1 MLRLIII
8 AVLAIAVVGTGYW
21 GYQEHQDKNAVLI
34 NAENNYQRS
43 FHDLVY
49 HIDLLHDKIG
59 TTLAMSSRNQLSP
72 SFAEVWRITSEAQN
86 DVGQLPLTLL
96 PFNKTE
102 EFLSNTGE
110 YTYQV
115 AIRDLDKNPL
125 SSDEYGTLQALYQ
138 KSDEIRQELR
148 KVQSMVMSNNLRWM
162 DVELALSA
170 KDQPQDNTI
179 IDGFKTVE
187 KNVEGYEEA
196 DFGPT
201 FTSMNQQKDKNFSQL
216 TGKTITEEEAK
227 KIADKYLE
235 LEGNEKI
242 TITESGEGSKFGFYS
257 LKIVDKNQV
266 DTYMDIAKKG
276 GIPIYLV
283 QNKEAKQKNISL
295 NEATDKARNFLKQ
308 NKFDT
313 LDLYESVE
321 YNKLGIFTFVS
332 NIDGVRIYPDS
343 IKMKV
348 SLETGEIV
356 GFSAKDYLM
365 SQHVREIPKPGISYE
380 EATTKINDNVMIM
393 EDYLA
398 IINNDLG
405 EEVLCYEFLGTID
418 NDTYQIFINAN
429 DGTEE
434 KVEKLK
440 NPEMLYD
447 L

>member
-1 MLRLIII
+1 MLRLVII
-8 AVLAIAVVGTGYW
+8 AVLAIAVAGTGYW

-34 NAENNYQRS
+34 NAENNYQRA

-49 HIDLLHDKIG
+49 HVDLLHDKIG
-59 TTLAMSSRNQLSP
+59 TTLAMSSREQLSP

-102 EFLSNTGE
+102 EFLTNTGD

-115 AIRDLDKNPL
+115 AVRDLDKNPL
-125 SSDEYGTLQALYQ
+125 SDEEYGTLQALYQ
-138 KSDEIRQELR
+138 KSDEIKQELR

-179 IDGFKTVE
+179 INGFKTVE
-187 KNVEGYEEA
+187 KNVEGYDEA

-201 FTSMNQQKDKNFSQL
+201 FTSMNQKDKNFSKL
-216 TGKTITEEEAK
+216 SGKTITEEDAK

-242 TITESGEGSKFGFYS
+242 VITENGEGSEFGFYS
-257 LKIVDKNQV
+257 LKIVDKNQQ

-283 QNKEAKQKNISL
+283 QDKEAKTKNISL
-295 NEATDKARNFLKQ
+295 NEATEKARNFLKQ

-332 NIDGVRIYPDS
+332 NVNGVRVYPDAV
-343 IKMKV
+343 KMKV

-356 GFSAKDYLM
+356 GFSAKEYLM
-365 SQHVREIPKPGISYE
+365 SHHLRDIPEPGISVE
-380 EATTKINDNVMIM
+380 EATDKINDKVMIM

-429 DGTEE
+429 DGREE
-434 KVEKLK
+434 KVAKLK
-440 NPEMLYD
+440 NPELLYD

>member
-8 AVLAIAVVGTGYW
+8 AVLAIAVAGTGYW
-21 GYQEHQDKNAVLI
+21 GYQEHQEKNAVLI
-34 NAENNYQRS
+34 NAENNYQRA

-49 HIDLLHDKIG
+49 HVDLLHDKIG
-59 TTLAMSSRNQLSP
+59 TTLAMSSQDQLSP

-86 DVGQLPLTLL
+86 DVGQLPLALL

-102 EFLSNTGE
+102 EFLTNIGD

-125 SSDEYGTLQALYQ
+125 SKDEFNSLQTLYQ
-138 KSDEIRQELR
+138 KSGEIKSELR
-148 KVQSMVMSNNLRWM
+148 KVQSMVMNQNLRWM

-187 KNVEGYEEA
+187 KNVEGYDES

-201 FTSMNQQKDKNFSQL
+201 FTSMNKRDKNFSRL
-216 TGKTITEEEAK
+216 SGKAITKEEAK
-227 KIADKYLE
+227 QVADRYLE

-242 TITESGEGSKFGFYS
+242 TITENGKGSKVGFYS

-276 GIPIYLV
+276 GTPIYIV

-295 NEATDKARNFLKQ
+295 NEATEKARNFLKQ
-308 NKFDT
+308 NNFES

-321 YNKLGIFTFVS
+321 HNKIGVFTFVS
-332 NIDGVRIYPDS
+332 NLNGVRIYPDAVR
-343 IKMKV
+343 MKV
-348 SLETGEIV
+348 SLDTGEIV

-365 SQHVREIPKPGISYE
+365 SHHLRDVPEPGITLE
-380 EATTKINDNVMIM
+380 EATAKINKNVMIM
-393 EDYLA
+393 EDRLA
-398 IINNDLG
+398 VINNDMG
-405 EEVLCYEFLGTID
+405 EEILCYEFLGTI
-418 NDTYQIFINAN
+418 NEDTYQIFINAEN
-429 DGTEE
+429 GKEE

-440 NPEMLYD
+440 NAEELYD

>member
-8 AVLAIAVVGTGYW
+8 AVLAIAVAGTGYW
-21 GYQEHQDKNAVLI
+21 GYQEHQEKNAVLI
-34 NAENNYQRS
+34 NAENNYQRA

-49 HIDLLHDKIG
+49 HVDLLHDKIG
-59 TTLAMSSRNQLSP
+59 TTLAMSSREQLSP

-102 EFLSNTGE
+102 EFLTNIGD

-125 SSDEYGTLQALYQ
+125 SKDEFDSLQTLYQ
-138 KSDEIRQELR
+138 KSGEIKSELR
-148 KVQSMVMSNNLRWM
+148 KVQSMVMSQNLRWM

-170 KDQPQDNTI
+170 KDQPQDNGI

-187 KNVEGYEEA
+187 KNVEGYEET

-201 FTSMNQQKDKNFSQL
+201 FTSMNKKDESFSRL
-216 TGKTITEEEAK
+216 SGKTITKEEAK
-227 KIADKYLE
+227 QVADRYLE

-242 TITESGEGSKFGFYS
+242 TITENGEGSKVGFYS

-276 GIPIYLV
+276 GTPIYIV
-283 QNKEAKQKNISL
+283 QNKDAKQKNISL
-295 NEATDKARNFLKQ
+295 NEATEKARNFLKQ
-308 NKFDT
+308 NKFES

-321 YNKLGIFTFVS
+321 YNKLGVFTFVS
-332 NIDGVRIYPDS
+332 NLDGVRIYPDA

-365 SQHVREIPKPGISYE
+365 AHHLREIPEPGITYE
-380 EATTKINDNVMIM
+380 EATARINENVMIM
-393 EDYLA
+393 EDRLA
-398 IINNDLG
+398 VINNDIG
-405 EEVLCYEFLGTID
+405 EEVLCYEFLGTI
-418 NDTYQIFINAN
+418 NEDTYQIFINAEN
-429 DGTEE
+429 GREE

-440 NPEMLYD
+440 NAEELYD

>member
-1 MLRLIII
+1 MLRLVII
-8 AVLAIAVVGTGYW
+8 AVLAIAVAGTGYW

-34 NAENNYQRS
+34 NAENNYQRA

-49 HIDLLHDKIG
+49 HVDLLHDKIG
-59 TTLAMSSRNQLSP
+59 TTLAMSSREQLSP

-102 EFLSNTGE
+102 EFLTKTGD

-115 AIRDLDKNPL
+115 AVRDLDKNPL
-125 SSDEYGTLQALYQ
+125 SEEEYSTLQALYQ
-138 KSDEIRQELR
+138 KSDEIKQELR
-148 KVQSMVMSNNLRWM
+148 RVQSMVMSNNLRWM

-187 KNVEGYEEA
+187 KNVEGYDEA

-201 FTSMNQQKDKNFSQL
+201 FTSMNQEDKNFSQL
-216 TGKTITEEEAK
+216 QGKTITEEEAK

-242 TITESGEGSKFGFYS
+242 TITENGEGSKFGFYS
-257 LKIVDKNQV
+257 LKIVDKNQQ
-266 DTYMDIAKKG
+266 DTFMDIAKKG

-283 QNKEAKQKNISL
+283 QNKESKKKNISL
-295 NEATDKARNFLKQ
+295 NDATEKARNFLKQ

-332 NIDGVRIYPDS
+332 NVDGVKIYPDS

-365 SQHVREIPKPGISYE
+365 SHHLREIPKPGISLE
-380 EATTKINDNVMIM
+380 EATDRINDKVMIM
-393 EDYLA
+393 EDSLA

-405 EEVLCYEFLGTID
+405 EEVLCYEFLGTIE

-429 DGTEE
+429 DGREE

-440 NPEMLYD
+440 NPELLYD

>member
-8 AVLAIAVVGTGYW
+8 AVLAIAVAGTGYW

-34 NAENNYQRS
+34 NAENNYQRA

-49 HIDLLHDKIG
+49 HVDLLHDKIG
-59 TTLAMSSRNQLSP
+59 TTLAMSSRQQLSP

-86 DVGQLPLTLL
+86 DVGQLPLSLL
-96 PFNKTE
+96 PFNRTE
-102 EFLSNTGE
+102 EFLTNTGE

-115 AIRDLDKNPL
+115 AVRDLDKNPL
-125 SSDEYGTLQALYQ
+125 SDEEYNTLQTLYQ
-138 KSDEIRQELR
+138 KSDEIRHELR
-148 KVQSMVMSNNLRWM
+148 KVQNMVMNNNLRWM

-179 IDGFKTVE
+179 INGFKTVE
-187 KNVEGYEEA
+187 KNVEGYDES

-201 FTSMNQQKDKNFSQL
+201 FTSMNQDENRFSQL
-216 TGKTITEEEAK
+216 TGKTITKDEAR
-227 KIADKYLE
+227 KIADRYLE
-235 LEGNEKI
+235 LEGNEEI
-242 TITESGEGSKFGFYS
+242 TITENGEGSELEFYS
-257 LKIVDKNQV
+257 LKIVDKNQQ
-266 DTYMDIAKKG
+266 DTYMDISKIG

-283 QNKEAKQKNISL
+283 QNKESKKKNINL
-295 NEATDKARNFLKQ
+295 NEATEKARNFLKQ
-308 NKFDT
+308 NNFDT

-321 YNKLGIFTFVS
+321 YNKIGIFNFVS
-332 NIDGVRIYPDS
+332 NTDGVRIYPDS

-365 SQHVREIPKPGISYE
+365 SNHLREIPEPSITLE
-380 EATTKINDNVMIM
+380 EAKQQINEKVMIM

-398 IINNDLG
+398 VIHNDIG

-429 DGTEE
+429 DGREE

-440 NPEMLYD
+440 NPEVLYD

>member
-1 MLRLIII
+1 MLRLVIIT
-8 AVLAIAVVGTGYW
+8 VLAIAVAGTGYW
-21 GYQEHQDKNAVLI
+21 GYQEHQEKNAVLI
-34 NAENNYQRS
+34 NAENNYQRA

-49 HIDLLHDKIG
+49 HVDLLQDKIG
-59 TTLAMSSRNQLSP
+59 TTLAMSSREQLSP

-102 EFLSNTGE
+102 TFLTNIGDF
-110 YTYQV
+110 TYQV
-115 AIRDLDKNPL
+115 AIRDLDTNPL
-125 SSDEYGTLQALYQ
+125 SDEEYSSLQNLYK
-138 KSDEIRQELR
+138 KSGEIQQELR
-148 KVQSMVMSNNLRWM
+148 KVQSMVMKNNLRWM

-187 KNVEGYEEA
+187 KNVEGYDEA

-201 FTSMNQQKDKNFSQL
+201 FTSMNKKDGDYSKL
-216 TGKTITEEEAK
+216 KGKAITKEEAK
-227 KIADKYLE
+227 KIADRYLE
-235 LEGNEKI
+235 LEGNEEI
-242 TITESGEGSKFGFYS
+242 TITENGKGAKVGFYS

-276 GIPIYLV
+276 GTPIYLV

-308 NKFDT
+308 NKFES

-321 YNKLGIFTFVS
+321 YNKIGVFTFVS
-332 NIDGVRIYPDS
+332 NIDGVRIYPDA
-343 IKMKV
+343 IRMKV
-348 SLETGEIV
+348 SLDTGEIV
-356 GFSAKDYLM
+356 GFSARDYLM
-365 SQHVREIPKPGISYE
+365 AHQSREIPKPKISLG
-380 EATTKINDNVMIM
+380 EAKDRINEKVMIM
-393 EDYLA
+393 EDRLA
-398 IINNDLG
+398 VMNNDVG
-405 EEVLCYEFLGTID
+405 EEVLCYEFLGTIND
-418 NDTYQIFINAN
+418 DTYQIFINATN
-429 DGTEE
+429 GREE

-440 NPEMLYD
+440 NAEELFD

>member
-8 AVLAIAVVGTGYW
+8 AVLAIAVAGTGYW
-21 GYQEHQDKNAVLI
+21 GYQEHQEKNAVLI
-34 NAENNYQRS
+34 NAENNYQRA

-49 HIDLLHDKIG
+49 HVDLLHDKIG
-59 TTLAMSSRNQLSP
+59 TTLAMSSKEQLSP

-102 EFLSNTGE
+102 EFLTNIGD

-125 SSDEYGTLQALYQ
+125 SKDEFASLQTLYQ
-138 KSDEIRQELR
+138 KSGEIKSELR
-148 KVQSMVMSNNLRWM
+148 KVQSMVMNQNLRWM

-170 KDQPQDNTI
+170 KDQPQDNGI

-201 FTSMNQQKDKNFSQL
+201 FTSMNKKDEDYSRL
-216 TGKTITEEEAK
+216 SGKTITKEEAK
-227 KIADKYLE
+227 QVADRYLE

-242 TITESGEGSKFGFYS
+242 TITENGEGSKVGFYS

-276 GIPIYLV
+276 GTPIYIV
-283 QNKEAKQKNISL
+283 QNMEAKKKNISL
-295 NEATDKARNFLKQ
+295 NEATEKARNFLKQ
-308 NKFDT
+308 NKYES

-321 YNKLGIFTFVS
+321 YNKLGVFTFVS
-332 NIDGVRIYPDS
+332 NLDGVRIYPDA

-365 SQHVREIPKPGISYE
+365 AHHLREIPKPGISYE
-380 EATTKINDNVMIM
+380 EATAKINDNVMIM
-393 EDYLA
+393 EDRLA
-398 IINNDLG
+398 VITNDTG
-405 EEVLCYEFLGTID
+405 EEVLCYEFLGTI
-418 NDTYQIFINAN
+418 NEDTYQIFINAEN
-429 DGTEE
+429 GREE

-440 NPEMLYD
+440 NAEELYD

>member
-1 MLRLIII
+1 MLRLVII
-8 AVLAIAVVGTGYW
+8 AVLAIAVAGTGYW

-34 NAENNYQRS
+34 NAENNYQRA

-49 HIDLLHDKIG
+49 HVDLLHDKIG
-59 TTLAMSSRNQLSP
+59 TTLAMSSREQLSP

-102 EFLSNTGE
+102 EFLTKTGD

-115 AIRDLDKNPL
+115 AVRDLDKNPL
-125 SSDEYGTLQALYQ
+125 SEDEYSTLQVLYQ
-138 KSDEIRQELR
+138 KSDEIKQELR
-148 KVQSMVMSNNLRWM
+148 RVQSMVMSNNLRWM

-187 KNVEGYEEA
+187 KNVEGYDEA

-201 FTSMNQQKDKNFSQL
+201 FTSMNQEDKDFSQL
-216 TGKTITEEEAK
+216 QGKTITEEEAK
-227 KIADKYLE
+227 KVADKYLE

-242 TITESGEGSKFGFYS
+242 TITENGEGSNVGFYS
-257 LKIVDKNQV
+257 LKIVDKNQQ

-283 QNKEAKQKNISL
+283 QNKESKKKNISL
-295 NEATDKARNFLKQ
+295 NEATEKARNFLKQ

-332 NIDGVRIYPDS
+332 NVDGVKIYPDS

-356 GFSAKDYLM
+356 GFSAKDYLL
-365 SQHVREIPKPGISYE
+365 SHHVREIPKAGISLE
-380 EATTKINDNVMIM
+380 EARERINDKVMIM
-393 EDYLA
+393 EDSLA
-398 IINNDLG
+398 VIDNDLG
-405 EEVLCYEFLGTID
+405 EEVLCYEFLGTIE

-429 DGTEE
+429 DGREE

-440 NPEMLYD
+440 NPELLYD

>member
-1 MLRLIII
+1 MLRLVII
-8 AVLAIAVVGTGYW
+8 AVLAIAVAGTGYW

-34 NAENNYQRS
+34 NAENNYQRA

-49 HIDLLHDKIG
+49 HVDLLHDKIG
-59 TTLAMSSRNQLSP
+59 TTLAMSSREQLSP

-102 EFLSNTGE
+102 EFLTKTGD

-115 AIRDLDKNPL
+115 AVRDLDKNPL
-125 SSDEYGTLQALYQ
+125 SEDEYSTLQALYR
-138 KSDEIRQELR
+138 KSDEIKQELR

-187 KNVEGYEEA
+187 KNVEGYDEA

-201 FTSMNQQKDKNFSQL
+201 FTSMNQEDKDFSQL
-216 TGKTITEEEAK
+216 QGKTITEEEAK
-227 KIADKYLE
+227 KVADKYLE

-242 TITESGEGSKFGFYS
+242 TITENGEGSKFGFYS
-257 LKIVDKNQV
+257 LKIVDKSQQ

-283 QNKEAKQKNISL
+283 QNKESKKKNISL
-295 NEATDKARNFLKQ
+295 NEATEKARNFLKQ
-308 NKFDT
+308 NNFDT

-332 NIDGVRIYPDS
+332 NVDGVRIYPDS

-365 SQHVREIPKPGISYE
+365 SHHLREIPKAGISLE
-380 EATTKINDNVMIM
+380 EARERINDKVMIM
-393 EDYLA
+393 EDSLA

-429 DGTEE
+429 DGREE

-440 NPEMLYD
+440 NPELLYD

>member
-8 AVLAIAVVGTGYW
+8 AVLAVAVAGTGYW
-21 GYQEHQDKNAVLI
+21 GYQEHQEKNAVLI
-34 NAENNYQRS
+34 NAENNYQRA

-49 HIDLLHDKIG
+49 HVDLLHDKIG
-59 TTLAMSSRNQLSP
+59 TTLAMSSKEQLSP

-102 EFLSNTGE
+102 EFLTNIGD

-125 SSDEYGTLQALYQ
+125 SKDEFDSLQTLYQ
-138 KSDEIRQELR
+138 KSGEIKSELR
-148 KVQSMVMSNNLRWM
+148 KVQSMVMNQNLRWM

-170 KDQPQDNTI
+170 KDQPQDNGI

-187 KNVEGYEEA
+187 KNVEGYEET

-201 FTSMNQQKDKNFSQL
+201 FTSMNKKDESFSRL
-216 TGKTITEEEAK
+216 SGKAITKEEAK
-227 KIADKYLE
+227 QVADRYLE
-235 LEGNEKI
+235 LEGDEKI
-242 TITESGEGSKFGFYS
+242 TITENGEGSKVGFYS

-276 GIPIYLV
+276 GTPIYIV

-295 NEATDKARNFLKQ
+295 NEATEKARNFLKQ
-308 NKFDT
+308 NKFES

-321 YNKLGIFTFVS
+321 YNKLGVFTFVS
-332 NIDGVRIYPDS
+332 NLDGVRIYPDS

-348 SLETGEIV
+348 SLDTGEIV

-365 SQHVREIPKPGISYE
+365 AHHLREIPEPGITYE
-380 EATTKINDNVMIM
+380 EATARINENVMIM
-393 EDYLA
+393 EDRLA
-398 IINNDLG
+398 VINTDTG
-405 EEVLCYEFLGTID
+405 EEVLCYEFLGTI
-418 NDTYQIFINAN
+418 NEDTYQIFINAEN
-429 DGTEE
+429 GREE

-440 NPEMLYD
+440 NAEELYD

>member
-1 MLRLIII
+1 MLRLVII
-8 AVLAIAVVGTGYW
+8 AVLAIAVAGTGYW

-34 NAENNYQRS
+34 NAENNYQRA

-49 HIDLLHDKIG
+49 HVDLLHDKIG
-59 TTLAMSSRNQLSP
+59 TTLAMSSREQLSP

-102 EFLSNTGE
+102 EFLTKTGD

-115 AIRDLDKNPL
+115 AVRDLDKNPL
-125 SSDEYGTLQALYQ
+125 SEDEYSTLQALYQ
-138 KSDEIRQELR
+138 KSDEIKQELR
-148 KVQSMVMSNNLRWM
+148 RVQSMVMSNNLRWM

-187 KNVEGYEEA
+187 KNVEGYDEA

-201 FTSMNQQKDKNFSQL
+201 FTSMNQEDKNFSQL
-216 TGKTITEEEAK
+216 QGKSITEEEAK

-242 TITESGEGSKFGFYS
+242 TITENGEGSKFGFYS
-257 LKIVDKNQV
+257 LKIVDKNQQ
-266 DTYMDIAKKG
+266 DTFMDIAKKG

-283 QNKEAKQKNISL
+283 QNKESKKKNISL
-295 NEATDKARNFLKQ
+295 NEATEKARNFLKQ

-332 NIDGVRIYPDS
+332 NVDGVRIYPDS

-365 SQHVREIPKPGISYE
+365 SHHLREIPKAGISLD
-380 EATTKINDNVMIM
+380 EAKERINDKVMIM
-393 EDYLA
+393 EDSLA
-398 IINNDLG
+398 VINNDLG
-405 EEVLCYEFLGTID
+405 EEVLCYEFLGTIE

-429 DGTEE
+429 DGREE

-440 NPEMLYD
+440 NPELLYD

>member
-8 AVLAIAVVGTGYW
+8 AVLAIAVAGTGYW
-21 GYQEHQDKNAVLI
+21 GYQEHQEKNAVLI
-34 NAENNYQRS
+34 NAENNYQRA

-49 HIDLLHDKIG
+49 HVDLLHDKIG
-59 TTLAMSSRNQLSP
+59 TTLAMSSKEQLSP

-102 EFLSNTGE
+102 EFLTNIGD

-125 SSDEYGTLQALYQ
+125 SKDEFASLQTLYQ
-138 KSDEIRQELR
+138 KSGEIKSELR
-148 KVQSMVMSNNLRWM
+148 KVQSMVMNQNLRWM

-170 KDQPQDNTI
+170 KDQPQDNGI

-201 FTSMNQQKDKNFSQL
+201 FTSMNKKDEDYSRL
-216 TGKTITEEEAK
+216 SGKTITKEEAK
-227 KIADKYLE
+227 QVADRYLE

-242 TITESGEGSKFGFYS
+242 TITENGEGSKVGFYS

-276 GIPIYLV
+276 GTPIYIV
-283 QNKEAKQKNISL
+283 QNKEAKKKNISL
-295 NEATDKARNFLKQ
+295 NEATEKARNFLKQ
-308 NKFDT
+308 NKYES

-321 YNKLGIFTFVS
+321 YNKLGVFTFVS
-332 NIDGVRIYPDS
+332 NLDGVRIYPDA

-365 SQHVREIPKPGISYE
+365 AHHLREIPKPGISYE
-380 EATTKINDNVMIM
+380 EATAKINDNVMIM
-393 EDYLA
+393 EDRLA
-398 IINNDLG
+398 VITNDTG
-405 EEVLCYEFLGTID
+405 EEVLCYEFLGTI
-418 NDTYQIFINAN
+418 NEDTYQIFINAEN
-429 DGTEE
+429 GREE

-440 NPEMLYD
+440 NAEELYD

>member
-1 MLRLIII
+1 MLRLVII
-8 AVLAIAVVGTGYW
+8 AVLAIAVAGTGYW

-34 NAENNYQRS
+34 NAENNYQRA

-49 HIDLLHDKIG
+49 HVDLLHDKIG
-59 TTLAMSSRNQLSP
+59 TTLAMSSREQLSP
-72 SFAEVWRITSEAQN
+72 SFAEVWRIASEAQN

-102 EFLSNTGE
+102 EFLSNAGD
-110 YTYQV
+110 YTYRV
-115 AIRDLDKNPL
+115 AVRDLDKNPL
-125 SSDEYGTLQALYQ
+125 SEEEYSTLQNLYQ

-148 KVQSMVMSNNLRWM
+148 KVQSMVMGNNLRWM

-201 FTSMNQQKDKNFSQL
+201 FTSMNQKDEDFSQL
-216 TGKTITEEEAK
+216 SGKTISKEEAK
-227 KIADKYLE
+227 QIADRYLE
-235 LEGNEKI
+235 LEGNEEI
-242 TITESGEGSKFGFYS
+242 TITENGEGSKFGFYS
-257 LKIVDKNQV
+257 LKIVDKNQQ
-266 DTYMDIAKKG
+266 DTFMDIAKKG

-283 QNKEAKQKNISL
+283 QNKEAKKKNISL
-295 NEATDKARNFLKQ
+295 NEATEKARKFLKQ

-313 LDLYESVE
+313 LDLYESAE

-332 NIDGVRIYPDS
+332 NLNGIRIYPDS

-365 SQHVREIPKPGISYE
+365 AHHLREIPEPGISLE
-380 EATTKINDNVMIM
+380 EAREKINDKVMIM
-393 EDYLA
+393 EDSLA
-398 IINNDLG
+398 VINNNLG

-429 DGTEE
+429 DGREE

-440 NPEMLYD
+440 NPEILYD

>member
-1 MLRLIII
+1 MLRLVII
-8 AVLAIAVVGTGYW
+8 AVLAIAVAGTGYW

-34 NAENNYQRS
+34 NAENNYQRA

-49 HIDLLHDKIG
+49 HVDLLHDKIG
-59 TTLAMSSRNQLSP
+59 TTLAMSSREQLSP

-102 EFLSNTGE
+102 EFLTKTGD

-115 AIRDLDKNPL
+115 AVRDLDKNPL
-125 SSDEYGTLQALYQ
+125 SEDEYSTLQALYQ
-138 KSDEIRQELR
+138 KSDEIKQELR

-187 KNVEGYEEA
+187 KNVEGYDEA

-201 FTSMNQQKDKNFSQL
+201 FTSMNQEDKDFSQL
-216 TGKTITEEEAK
+216 QGKTITEEEAK
-227 KIADKYLE
+227 KVADKYLE

-242 TITESGEGSKFGFYS
+242 TITENGEGSKFGFYS
-257 LKIVDKNQV
+257 LKIVDKSQQ

-283 QNKEAKQKNISL
+283 QNKESKKKNISL
-295 NEATDKARNFLKQ
+295 NEATEKARNFLKQ
-308 NKFDT
+308 NNFDT

-332 NIDGVRIYPDS
+332 NVDGVRIYPDS

-365 SQHVREIPKPGISYE
+365 SHHLREIPKAGISLE
-380 EATTKINDNVMIM
+380 EARERINDKVMIM
-393 EDYLA
+393 EDSLA

-429 DGTEE
+429 DGREE

-440 NPEMLYD
+440 NPELLYD

>member
-8 AVLAIAVVGTGYW
+8 AVLAIAVAGTGYW
-21 GYQEHQDKNAVLI
+21 GYQEHQEKNAVLI
-34 NAENNYQRS
+34 NAENNYQRA

-49 HIDLLHDKIG
+49 HVDLLHDKIG
-59 TTLAMSSRNQLSP
+59 TTLAMSSREQLSP

-102 EFLSNTGE
+102 EFLTNIGD

-125 SSDEYGTLQALYQ
+125 SKDEFDSLQTLYQ
-138 KSDEIRQELR
+138 KSGEIKSELR
-148 KVQSMVMSNNLRWM
+148 KVQSMVMNQNLRWM

-170 KDQPQDNTI
+170 KDQPQDNGI

-187 KNVEGYEEA
+187 KNVEGYEET

-201 FTSMNQQKDKNFSQL
+201 FTSMNKKDESFSRL
-216 TGKTITEEEAK
+216 SGKTITREEAK
-227 KIADKYLE
+227 QVADRYLE

-242 TITESGEGSKFGFYS
+242 TITENGEGSKVGFYS

-276 GIPIYLV
+276 GTPIYIV

-295 NEATDKARNFLKQ
+295 NEATEKARNFLKQ
-308 NKFDT
+308 NKFESQ
-313 LDLYESVE
+313 DLYESVE
-321 YNKLGIFTFVS
+321 YNKLGVFTFVS
-332 NIDGVRIYPDS
+332 NLDGVRIYPDA

-365 SQHVREIPKPGISYE
+365 AHHLREIPEPGITYE
-380 EATTKINDNVMIM
+380 EATARINENVMIM
-393 EDYLA
+393 EDRLA
-398 IINNDLG
+398 VINNDIG
-405 EEVLCYEFLGTID
+405 EEVLCYEFLGTI
-418 NDTYQIFINAN
+418 NEDTYQIFINAEN
-429 DGTEE
+429 GREE

-440 NPEMLYD
+440 NAEELYD

>member
-8 AVLAIAVVGTGYW
+8 AVLAVAVAGTGYW
-21 GYQEHQDKNAVLI
+21 GYQEHQEKNAVLI
-34 NAENNYQRS
+34 NAENNYQRA

-49 HIDLLHDKIG
+49 HVDLLHDKIG
-59 TTLAMSSRNQLSP
+59 TTLAMSSREQLSP

-102 EFLSNTGE
+102 EFLTNIGD

-125 SSDEYGTLQALYQ
+125 SKDEFDSLQTLYQ
-138 KSDEIRQELR
+138 KSGEIKSELR
-148 KVQSMVMSNNLRWM
+148 KVQSMVMNQNLRWM

-170 KDQPQDNTI
+170 KDQPQDNGI

-187 KNVEGYEEA
+187 KNVEGYEET

-201 FTSMNQQKDKNFSQL
+201 FTSMNKKDESFSRL
-216 TGKTITEEEAK
+216 SGKTITKEEAK
-227 KIADKYLE
+227 QVADRYLE

-242 TITESGEGSKFGFYS
+242 TITENGEGSKVGFYS
-257 LKIVDKNQV
+257 LKIMDKNQV
-266 DTYMDIAKKG
+266 DTYMDVAKKG
-276 GIPIYLV
+276 GTPIYIV

-295 NEATDKARNFLKQ
+295 NEATEKARNFLKK
-308 NKFDT
+308 NKFES

-321 YNKLGIFTFVS
+321 YNKLGVFTFVS
-332 NIDGVRIYPDS
+332 NLDGVRIYPDA

-348 SLETGEIV
+348 SLDTGEIV

-365 SQHVREIPKPGISYE
+365 AHHLREIPEPGITYE
-380 EATTKINDNVMIM
+380 EAKARINENVMIM
-393 EDYLA
+393 EDRLA
-398 IINNDLG
+398 VINNDTG
-405 EEVLCYEFLGTID
+405 EEVLCYEFLGTI
-418 NDTYQIFINAN
+418 NEDTYQIFINAEN
-429 DGTEE
+429 GREE

-440 NPEMLYD
+440 NAEELYD

>member
-1 MLRLIII
+1 MLRLVII
-8 AVLAIAVVGTGYW
+8 AVLAIAVAGTGYW

-34 NAENNYQRS
+34 NAENNYQRA

-49 HIDLLHDKIG
+49 HVDLLHDKIG
-59 TTLAMSSRNQLSP
+59 TTLAMSSREQLSP

-102 EFLSNTGE
+102 EFLTNTGD

-115 AIRDLDKNPL
+115 AVRDLDKNPL
-125 SSDEYGTLQALYQ
+125 SDEEYSTLQALYQ
-138 KSDEIRQELR
+138 KSDEIKQELR

-179 IDGFKTVE
+179 INGFKTVE
-187 KNVEGYEEA
+187 KNVEGYDEA

-201 FTSMNQQKDKNFSQL
+201 FTSMNQQDKNFSKL
-216 TGKTITEEEAK
+216 SGKTITEDDAR

-235 LEGNEKI
+235 LEGNEEI
-242 TITESGEGSKFGFYS
+242 IITENGEGSDFGFYS
-257 LKIVDKNQV
+257 LKIVDKNQK

-283 QNKEAKQKNISL
+283 QDKESKKKNISL
-295 NEATDKARNFLKQ
+295 NEATEKARNFLEQ

-332 NIDGVRIYPDS
+332 NVDGVRIYPDA

-365 SQHVREIPKPGISYE
+365 SHHLREIPKPGISVQ
-380 EATTKINDNVMIM
+380 EATERINDKVMIM
-393 EDYLA
+393 ENNLA
-398 IINNDLG
+398 VINNDLG
-405 EEVLCYEFLGTID
+405 EEVLCHEFLGTID

-429 DGTEE
+429 DGSEE

-440 NPEMLYD
+440 NPELLYD

>member
-1 MLRLIII
+1 MLRLVII
-8 AVLAIAVVGTGYW
+8 AVLVIAVAGTGYW

-34 NAENNYQRS
+34 NAENNYQRA

-49 HIDLLHDKIG
+49 HVDLLHDKIG
-59 TTLAMSSRNQLSP
+59 TTLAMSSREQLSP

-102 EFLSNTGE
+102 EFLTNTGD

-115 AIRDLDKNPL
+115 AVRDLDKNPL
-125 SSDEYGTLQALYQ
+125 SDEEYSTLQALYQ
-138 KSDEIRQELR
+138 KSDEIKQELR

-179 IDGFKTVE
+179 INGFKTVE
-187 KNVEGYEEA
+187 KNVEGYDEA

-201 FTSMNQQKDKNFSQL
+201 FTSMNQQDKNFSKL
-216 TGKTITEEEAK
+216 SGKTITEDDAR

-235 LEGNEKI
+235 LEGNEEI
-242 TITESGEGSKFGFYS
+242 IITENGEGSDFGFYS
-257 LKIVDKNQV
+257 LKIVDKNQK

-283 QNKEAKQKNISL
+283 QDKESKKKNISL
-295 NEATDKARNFLKQ
+295 NEATEKARNFLEQ

-332 NIDGVRIYPDS
+332 NVDGVRIYPDA

-365 SQHVREIPKPGISYE
+365 SHHLREIPKPGISVQ
-380 EATTKINDNVMIM
+380 EATERINDKVMIM
-393 EDYLA
+393 ENNLA
-398 IINNDLG
+398 VINNDLG
-405 EEVLCYEFLGTID
+405 EEVLCHEFLGTID

-429 DGTEE
+429 DGSEE

-440 NPEMLYD
+440 NPELLYD